1 MNIAAIRKL
10 AKRGEDSRLQYK
22 SNVRNVDSLAAEMA
36 AFANCEGGQ
45 ILIGVGDNGELDGI
59 SRSEVGRINQLI
71 SNAASQHVRSP
82 LSPQTK
88 NISVGRS
95 PIISLLNSTSPSIQG
110 RPPKSMA
117 TLASESSMGRTNA
130 YRSMPRLFPRASK
143 TASPRASAVPSMV

>member
-1 MNIAAIRKL
+1 MNIAEIRKL

-71 SNAASQHVRSP
+71 SNATSQHVRSP

-88 NISVGRS
+88 NVSLSRGKIVIVVTIPKVSTN
-95 PIISLLNSTSPSIQG
+95 PILI
-110 RPPKSMA
+110 
-117 TLASESSMGRTNA
+117 RTE
-130 YRSMPRLFPRASK
+130 
-143 TASPRASAVPSMV
+143 